1 MYFPPD
7 PVQEINAEL
16 IKLRHKTQESD
27 EGLKKLKFY
36 REVFVIQYQ
45 KSSTCEVQIEQN
57 SDQGEKLIYDFQQLL
72 KLRMEL
78 YNNFLHIYIRLKEL
92 QKKFLETHLIK
103 WKRAQQLYGNGVP
116 FQNNLEKLQEW
127 CEMLADIIWQ
137 IKLNIGQIENLF
149 ACFSSPEINFEKLS
163 ILKNYFIVLLSSLIT
178 NVFIIE
184 KQPPQVIK
192 TNTRF
197 STKVRLLVG
206 SKLGVSMSSPQV
218 KVTIV
223 SEAQAL
229 ELIRTGKNGIEASGV
244 ILNNMGTM
252 EYYEA
257 TGQLSISF
265 QNLQLQTINRAQKK
279 GLDSVMDEKFSLLF
293 QTQFQVGGGDLNFQV
308 WTLSLP
314 IVVIVHGN
322 QDPYAL
328 ATITWDNAFGK
339 PGRELFKVP
348 DKVHWKEVAAM
359 LRNKFKSYT
368 GCALSEDNLQL
379 LARKVLRTSGFVK
392 PEAQVTLSQFCKESL
407 PRRKFTFWEWFYGI
421 MKVTREH
428 LSYLWNEGHIMG
440 FVDRQHAEELL
451 LQKCNGTFLLR
462 FSDSVIGGVTIA
474 WVADSQARGSREVFM
489 VEPITSR
496 DFLIRSI
503 SDRIYD
509 FEILQY
515 LYPALPKDQAFKK
528 YYTLNTGVINPN
540 GYINRGLIS
549 QLPGFVAMQ

>member
-1 MYFPPD
+1 MACAQQNNYLQDVSTEMDFPPD

-27 EGLKKLKFY
+27 EGLKKLKHC
-36 REVFVIQYQ
+36 REIFVIQYQ
-45 KSSTCEVQIEQN
+45 KSSTCEVQTEQN
-57 SDQGEKLIYDFQQLL
+57 SDQGGKLIYDFRQLL

-78 YNNFLHIYIRLKEL
+78 YNNFLDIYFQLEKL
-92 QKKFLETHLIK
+92 QKKFLNTHLIK

-116 FQNNLEKLQEW
+116 FQNNLDKLQEW
-127 CEMLADIIWQ
+127 CEMLADNIWH
-137 IKLNIGQIENLF
+137 IKLNIGRIEDIF
-149 ACFSSPEINFEKLS
+149 ACFSNPEINFKNLP
-163 ILKNYFIVLLSSLIT
+163 ILKNSFIVLLSSLIT
-178 NVFIIE
+178 NVFVIE

-252 EYYEA
+252 EYHEA

-314 IVVIVHGN
+314 VVVIVHGN

-339 PGRELFKVP
+339 PV
-348 DKVHWKEVAAM
+348 
-359 LRNKFKSYT
+359 
-368 GCALSEDNLQL
+368 
-379 LARKVLRTSGFVK
+379 TSGFVN

-407 PRRKFTFWEWFYGI
+407 PKRKFTFWEWFYGI

-428 LSYLWNEGHIMG
+428 LSYLWNEGHVMG

-489 VEPITSR
+489 VESITSR

-528 YYTLNTGVINPN
+528 YYTLNTGEINPN